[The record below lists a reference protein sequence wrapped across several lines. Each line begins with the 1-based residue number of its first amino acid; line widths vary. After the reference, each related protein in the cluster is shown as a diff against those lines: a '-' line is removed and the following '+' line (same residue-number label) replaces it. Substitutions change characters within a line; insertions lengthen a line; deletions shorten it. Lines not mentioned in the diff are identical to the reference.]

1 MTAQYAAGPERF
13 LASTAGPKP
22 SVWRSLLSGF
32 LLLLLIVGVPALLVM
47 TVGLPPLPHDLD
59 VSVLTRAISLE
70 TLLALLVWVVWL
82 AWLQFAVCTAVET
95 VSALRGRG
103 MPVHVPLSGGIQGLA
118 RRLVITTLLVGAIG
132 APVAAA
138 APVAEGPSQAASISQ
153 QVDATGAQESAPDA
167 GTAGAT
173 GAGSGTSDGNTQG
186 QENVRYMLGDTEL
199 DQETGAQLVG
209 QRVYV
214 VQPPE
219 GRYHDNLWDIA
230 ERNLGD
236 GRAYSQ
242 IYDLNVGRVQYDGRS
257 LELARL
263 IQPGWLLAMPESAT
277 NVDRVVAVPD
287 VNPAPAPPVDQTAD
301 QSGGNMVDDT
311 AGRQEILPA
320 EAPAVG
326 SLLAASLL
334 AVLARRRR
342 QWAGA
347 RPGET
352 SGTGEAAVVGPGV
365 FDGVGGG
372 VLVDR
377 DAHPPARRRSRPGT
391 RAGQA
396 ASETGLG
403 PAAPH
408 LATHPCRINAERASL
423 TEAPERI
430 VRDFPTASPLR
441 QQTQHHPGCLQ
452 HAGRQ
457 ARAADRK

>member
-103 MPVHVPLSGGIQGLA
+103 MPMHVPLSGGIQGLA

-167 GTAGAT
+167 GAAGAA
-173 GAGSGTSDGNTQG
+173 GAGSGTSDGSTQG

-287 VNPAPAPPVDQTAD
+287 VNPAPAPPVDQTTD
-301 QSGGNMVDDT
+301 QSGGSMVDDT
-311 AGRQEILPA
+311 AGASAGRISWRCWRVV
-320 EAPAVG
+320 VG
-326 SLLAASLL
+326 SGRVRGPVMTPRSSSAFCGWAPTSTGPGGSTPSCGRCPGCPRFPWPTPWQSTTTPATCDWPAPSTRRPLRGTC
-334 AVLARRRR
+334 RRR
-342 QWAGA
+342 G
-347 RPGET
+347 
-352 SGTGEAAVVGPGV
+352 
-365 FDGVGGG
+365 
-372 VLVDR
+372 
-377 DAHPPARRRSRPGT
+377 
-391 RAGQA
+391 
-396 ASETGLG
+396 
-403 PAAPH
+403 
-408 LATHPCRINAERASL
+408 
-423 TEAPERI
+423 
-430 VRDFPTASPLR
+430 
-441 QQTQHHPGCLQ
+441 
-452 HAGRQ
+452 
-457 ARAADRK
+457 